1 VSDIETLAG
10 PRPMTFEVERGEVR
24 LCGDWWPVDE
34 RGRNAEVAGPLVFLH
49 GGGQTRHSWSSS
61 AQQAAAA
68 GWPALTMDARGHG
81 DSGWDPDGDYSIGT
95 MADDV
100 FAVVEE
106 LATLDP
112 RPPILVGASMGGLA
126 TLLAAGRHPN
136 LCRAAVI
143 VDVVPRMD
151 PVGTRRIAEFMLAH
165 QDGFDSLDQAA
176 DAVAAYN
183 PNRPRPA
190 DPSGLSKNLRQDADG
205 RWRWHWDPAFLFGL
219 DFAAG
224 QPALEEVRSAMRAIS
239 VPVLIIDGMN
249 SDIVDEVGI
258 ADALALMPHAQ
269 RASVTGA
276 GHMVVGDDNA
286 GFIGAIA
293 PFLLGLG

>member
-1 VSDIETLAG
+1 
-10 PRPMTFEVERGEVR
+10 MTFELERGGVCLR
-24 LCGDWWPVDE
+24 GDWWPADDDRRSPGVT
-34 RGRNAEVAGPLVFLH
+34 GPLVFLH

-61 AQQAAAA
+61 ARQAAAA

-81 DSGWDPDGDYSIGT
+81 DSGWDPGGDYTIGT

-100 FAVVEE
+100 VAVVEE
-106 LATLDP
+106 LAALDA

-126 TLLAAGRHPN
+126 TLLAAGRHPEI
-136 LCRAAVI
+136 CRAAVI

-151 PVGTRRIAEFMLAH
+151 PEGTQRIADFMLAH
-165 QDGFDSLDQAA
+165 QDGFETLEQAA

-219 DFAAG
+219 DFDPG
-224 QPALEEVRSAMRAIS
+224 KSGLEEVRSAMRDITA
-239 VPVLIIDGMN
+239 PVLLVDGLN
-249 SDIVDEVGI
+249 SDIVDEAGI
-258 ADALALMPHAQ
+258 ADALDLMPHAR
-269 RASVTGA
+269 RASVAGA

-286 GFIGAIA
+286 GFVGAIA

>member
-1 VSDIETLAG
+1 
-10 PRPMTFEVERGEVR
+10 
-24 LCGDWWPVDE
+24 
-34 RGRNAEVAGPLVFLH
+34 VFLH

-61 AQQAAAA
+61 ARQAAGV

-100 FAVVEE
+100 VGVVEE
-106 LATLDP
+106 LATVDS

-126 TLLAAGRHPN
+126 TLLAAGRHPD

-151 PVGTRRIAEFMLAH
+151 PDGTRRIAEFMLSH
-165 QDGFDSLDQAA
+165 QHGFDSLDDAA

-183 PNRPRPA
+183 PNRPRPK

-219 DFAAG
+219 DFDAG
-224 QPALEEVRSAMRAIS
+224 QPALEEVRSAMRAITA
-239 VPVLIIDGMN
+239 PVLIVDGMK
-249 SDIVDEVGI
+249 SDIVDEAGI
-258 ADALALMPHAQ
+258 SDAMELMPHAQ
-269 RASVTGA
+269 RASVNGA

-286 GFIGAIA
+286 GFVGAIA
-293 PFLLGLG
+293 PFLLGLGEAR

>member
-1 VSDIETLAG
+1 LSATETLSG
-10 PRPMTFEVERGEVR
+10 LRPMNFELERGGIR
-24 LCGDWWPVDE
+24 LRGDWWPADDAR
-34 RGRNAEVAGPLVFLH
+34 RGAGAPAPLVFLH

-81 DSGWDPDGDYSIGT
+81 DSGWDPGGDYSIGT

-100 FAVVEE
+100 VAVVEE
-106 LATLDP
+106 LAALDA
-112 RPPILVGASMGGLA
+112 RPPVLVGASMGGLA
-126 TLLAAGRHPN
+126 TLLAAGRHPE

-143 VDVVPRMD
+143 VDIVPRMD
-151 PVGTRRIAEFMLAH
+151 PEGTQRIAEFMLAH
-165 QDGFDSLDQAA
+165 QDGFESLDQAA

-190 DPSGLSKNLRQDADG
+190 DSAGLSKNLRQDADG
-205 RWRWHWDPAFLFGL
+205 RWRWHWDPAFLLAFDL
-219 DFAAG
+219 DAG
-224 QPALEEVRSAMRAIS
+224 KAELEEVRSAMRAIT
-239 VPVLIIDGMN
+239 VPILIVDGMN
-249 SDIVDEVGI
+249 SDVVDEAGI
-258 ADALALMPHAQ
+258 ADALALMSHAQ
-269 RASVTGA
+269 RASVAGA

-286 GFIGAIA
+286 SFTDAIT